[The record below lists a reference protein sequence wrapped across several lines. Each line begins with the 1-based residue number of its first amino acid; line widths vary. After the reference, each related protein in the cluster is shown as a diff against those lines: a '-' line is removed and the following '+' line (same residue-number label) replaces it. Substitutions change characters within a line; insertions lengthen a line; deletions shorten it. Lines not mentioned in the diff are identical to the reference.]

1 MGSQLWRESQT
12 RGAGAKGNLA
22 WWRGWW
28 DGMVDGGGAVR
39 DQRMTGDGVVDDVGD
54 GVD

>member
-1 MGSQLWRESQT
+1 
-12 RGAGAKGNLA
+12 
-22 WWRGWW
+22 
-28 DGMVDGGGAVR
+28 MVDGGGAVR